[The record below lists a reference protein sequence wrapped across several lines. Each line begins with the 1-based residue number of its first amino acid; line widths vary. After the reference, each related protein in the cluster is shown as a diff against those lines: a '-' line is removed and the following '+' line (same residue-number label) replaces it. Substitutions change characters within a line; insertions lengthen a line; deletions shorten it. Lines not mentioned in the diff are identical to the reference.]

1 MFQVTKIFGV
11 NYDLETTR
19 RLDLET
25 HMSQYTPTAPTHFP
39 RHPPAASIL
48 SSQSAILANNM
59 ESASSSTQHIN
70 ILALARS
77 RNGLEHG
84 EVMSHTST
92 IDSLELFATIRENCV
107 LVPSYSEALL
117 LSSLQ
122 MSTGDIPAAVK
133 DVINNLSDAH
143 NSPQRNS
150 SHRENLPAVL
160 SNISETNNSELENVI
175 HKCLVKSLKPTQH
188 LSQNSLPSTSSAIDI
203 TSNED
208 QGEHTEP
215 ITTQPAVEVG
225 IAEQVCKNSADQST
239 KTSAIID
246 SNTNTPKRII
256 RIMEEFN
263 VTDNVRMAR
272 VIEMDD
278 SADAVATNETE
289 RGSENKYSPFGMHTT
304 QSNYSL
310 RTGNNNSIFT
320 RKENNNVL
328 DKSKA
333 QNRRSWAGFLSK
345 PNPPFG
351 HYNRVYGSARIR
363 PIPRLNS
370 RRNSHA
376 DSLNKN
382 SDETLI
388 LTESVEEQAF
398 FENGDAAN
406 ANSEITTEETDIPI
420 AQIEAIDRNLG
431 DRGTAEAVNR
441 NLFFSSP
448 LLDVCPIDPL
458 GGREQTTPT
467 EDPPPY
473 EVAIN
478 LPVMRRITRSI
489 TDRGEL
495 FGQSRAFIN
504 DTLLNRRS
512 CADNVISGTDSVRL
526 LQNTAILE
534 PENAEME
541 TNL

>member
-1 MFQVTKIFGV
+1 
-11 NYDLETTR
+11 
-19 RLDLET
+19 
-25 HMSQYTPTAPTHFP
+25 
-39 RHPPAASIL
+39 
-48 SSQSAILANNM
+48 
-59 ESASSSTQHIN
+59 
-70 ILALARS
+70 
-77 RNGLEHG
+77 
-84 EVMSHTST
+84 
-92 IDSLELFATIRENCV
+92 
-107 LVPSYSEALL
+107 
-117 LSSLQ
+117 
-122 MSTGDIPAAVK
+122 MSTGDIPAVVK
-133 DVINNLSDAH
+133 DAINNLSDAQ

-160 SNISETNNSELENVI
+160 CNINETSNSELENVI
-175 HKCLVKSLKPTQH
+175 HKSLVKSLKSTQH

-203 TSNED
+203 ASNE
-208 QGEHTEP
+208 EPRERTEP
-215 ITTQPAVEVG
+215 IIAQPVVEVDE
-225 IAEQVCKNSADQST
+225 AEQIRRNSADQST
-239 KTSAIID
+239 NTSAIID
-246 SNTNTPKRII
+246 SNTNTPKRTI

-263 VTDNVRMAR
+263 VTDNVRTAR
-272 VIEMDD
+272 VIEMGD
-278 SADAVATNETE
+278 SADTVASNETE
-289 RGSENKYSPFGMHTT
+289 SGTKNKYSPFGMHTT

-320 RKENNNVL
+320 RRENNNVL

-345 PNPPFG
+345 PTPPFG
-351 HYNRVYGSARIR
+351 HYNRIYGSARIR
-363 PIPRLNS
+363 PVPRLNS

-398 FENGDAAN
+398 LENGDASN
-406 ANSEITTEETDIPI
+406 AIAENTTEEETDIPT

-431 DRGTAEAVNR
+431 DRSTAEAGNM

-448 LLDVCPIDPL
+448 LLEVCPIDPL

-478 LPVMRRITRSI
+478 LPVLRRITRSI

-526 LQNTAILE
+526 LQNTATCE
-534 PENAEME
+534 TENAEME